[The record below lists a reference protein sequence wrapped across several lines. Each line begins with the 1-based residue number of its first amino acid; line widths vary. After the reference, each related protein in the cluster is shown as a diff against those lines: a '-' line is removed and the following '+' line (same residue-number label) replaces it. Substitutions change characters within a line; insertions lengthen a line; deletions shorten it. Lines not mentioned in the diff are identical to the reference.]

1 MFKAEAILS
10 LRLGRLTSLELTK
23 LTDEHTELAT
33 EISTLSQVMEQDSLV
48 YNIMINETL
57 EIKAKHAVPR
67 RSVVWKDEG
76 DLTVEDL
83 ITNDR

>member
-1 MFKAEAILS
+1 
-10 LRLGRLTSLELTK
+10 
-23 LTDEHTELAT
+23 
-33 EISTLSQVMEQDSLV
+33 MEQDSLV